1 VKLVFISTEK
11 SWHGGEEQLRLLVA
25 GATAAGHECRV
36 AAREGSIV
44 ADSIG
49 VTGASV
55 LKLPRAIRGL
65 RSIWRLRRALRHFRP
80 DVIHAND
87 PHALSLQRSATWP
100 RSVPARICSRRVLF
114 PIFGTR
120 KYRAGCD
127 RTICV
132 SQAIAAVCRK
142 SGIPADMIRVVHDGT
157 DPTRIAAGDA
167 RRGRAALALTD
178 DVPLVL
184 CVAQLAQYKGH
195 RYLLDAMS
203 EVLAAHPRA
212 VLALA
217 GDGPLGEELK
227 AQCRALSLDGA
238 VRFLG
243 YRTDVPDLVQA
254 CNLFVLASP
263 EEGLGTSVLDAM
275 FAHRPVVAA
284 DAGGIPEMLRNET
297 GQQCGWLAAPRD
309 PRSLAREINEA
320 LSSPEE
326 CGRRVT
332 LAQDWASREFAA
344 TTMVRRTLEVYT
356 EVLGGRDSSR
366 GGPVATSGLQ
376 GGRQ

>member
-1 VKLVFISTEK
+1 VKVVFISTEK

-25 GATAAGHECRV
+25 GAIAAGHECRV

-44 ADSIG
+44 AETIG
-49 VTGASV
+49 ATGAAV
-55 LKLPRAIRGL
+55 LKLPRSIRGL
-65 RSIWRLRRALRHFRP
+65 RSIWRLRRALREFKP

-87 PHALSLQRSATWP
+87 PHALSLQRSVTWG
-100 RSVPARICSRRVLF
+100 RSVPARVCSRRVLF

-120 KYRAGCD
+120 KYCKGCD
-127 RTICV
+127 RMICV
-132 SQAIAAVCRK
+132 SHAIAEVCRN

-195 RYLLDAMS
+195 RYLLEAMP

-212 VLALA
+212 ILALA
-217 GDGPLGEELK
+217 GDGPLGDELK

-254 CNLFVLASP
+254 CSLFVLASP

-284 DAGGIPEMLRNET
+284 DAGGIPEMLRDDA
-297 GQQCGWLAAPRD
+297 GQACGWLAVPRD
-309 PRSLAREINEA
+309 PKSLARQINES
-320 LSSPEE
+320 LSSPDE
-326 CGRRVT
+326 CARRVN
-332 LAQDWASREFAA
+332 LAQTWASREFAA
-344 TTMVRRTLEVYT
+344 ATMVGRTLEVFA
-356 EVLGGRDSSR
+356 EVLARGSSR
-366 GGPVATSGLQ
+366 
-376 GGRQ
+376 R